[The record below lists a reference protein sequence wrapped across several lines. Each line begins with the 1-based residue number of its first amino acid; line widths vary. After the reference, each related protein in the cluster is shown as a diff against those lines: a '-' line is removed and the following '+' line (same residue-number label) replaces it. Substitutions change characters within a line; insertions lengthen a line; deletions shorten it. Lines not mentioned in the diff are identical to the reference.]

1 VGDVQKFEAWLKV
14 QNVTRK
20 SYELGTKKR
29 KKNTDQKI
37 MAQPRKQETP
47 KNKQYAIKGN

>member
-1 VGDVQKFEAWLKV
+1 MRLKV
-14 QNVTRK
+14 QGVVRK
-20 SYELGTKKR
+20 PYELETSKR
-29 KKNTDQKI
+29 KRNTDQKI